1 MSPYTFGSLL
11 PPYVFCIC
19 PHLSAESYLWYNHCS
34 SAHPGVFSG
43 TFTSVYKN
51 HCWETFSFSDCTLQ
65 DFFLNFILFF
75 LSLFLVQN
83 FTVKL
88 LKEDVWF
95 VQKSPKKKK
104 MTETFSDFSR
114 LVGVGNVLVNRSL
127 TVLLLYSQFTSCSLG
142 LIVCTIFKIINQ
154 TLFSSEHFLS
164 LQRVLMSQIK
174 SVGSQKNVY
183 LAVKQ
188 SLTSTIW
195 NIWKVKDVG
204 NVVFKI

>member
-11 PPYVFCIC
+11 PPYIFRIC

-51 HCWETFSFSDCTLQ
+51 HCWETFSFSDCTLR
-65 DFFLNFILFF
+65 DFFFF
-75 LSLFLVQN
+75 FFFKFVSGTKLHSKVVKGGRLVC
-83 FTVKL
+83 L
-88 LKEDVWF
+88 EE
-95 VQKSPKKKK
+95 SKKKK

-142 LIVCTIFKIINQ
+142 LIICTIFKIINQ

-188 SLTSTIW
+188 SLTSMIW